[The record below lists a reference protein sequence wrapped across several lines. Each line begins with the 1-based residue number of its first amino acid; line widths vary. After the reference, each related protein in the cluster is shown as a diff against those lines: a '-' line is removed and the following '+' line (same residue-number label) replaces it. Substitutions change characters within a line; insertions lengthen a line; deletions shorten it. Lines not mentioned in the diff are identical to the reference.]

1 MKNNGVMKQIYLYF
15 REKTEKG
22 EFSSKKMRILLLW
35 GLGLSSTLWFLIRVI
50 PKPSRAYYPCM
61 QAAAPMMSAFVTYM
75 LSFTATWWSGRKLL
89 GAVRQQKIFVSVFSF
104 SVCAFGTMTLV
115 ENSAQLLAQAVL
127 PVPEP
132 RMAWGRI
139 IR

>member
-1 MKNNGVMKQIYLYF
+1 MKNNGEMKRIYLYF

-61 QAAAPMMSAFVTYM
+61 QAAAPMMSALYVIVY
-75 LSFTATWWSGRKLL
+75 RY
-89 GAVRQQKIFVSVFSF
+89 
-104 SVCAFGTMTLV
+104 LV
-115 ENSAQLLAQAVL
+115 ERTKAIGSGSSAENL
-127 PVPEP
+127 
-132 RMAWGRI
+132 R
-139 IR
+139 

>member
-89 GAVRQQKIFVSVFSF
+89 GAVRQQKIFVSVFF
-104 SVCAFGTMTLV
+104 FLCLCFFWYNDIG
-115 ENSAQLLAQAVL
+115 
-127 PVPEP
+127 
-132 RMAWGRI
+132 GK
-139 IR
+139 

>member
-89 GAVRQQKIFVSVFSF
+89 GAVRQ
-104 SVCAFGTMTLV
+104 
-115 ENSAQLLAQAVL
+115 
-127 PVPEP
+127 
-132 RMAWGRI
+132 
-139 IR
+139 